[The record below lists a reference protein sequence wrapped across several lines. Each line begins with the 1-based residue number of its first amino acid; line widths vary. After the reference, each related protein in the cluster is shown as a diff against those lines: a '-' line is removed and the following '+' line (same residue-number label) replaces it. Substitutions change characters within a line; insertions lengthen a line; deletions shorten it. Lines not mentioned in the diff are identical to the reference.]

1 MPVAACTVV
10 TSNIWENSMKTL
22 IICTALMFGGFG
34 AIGSMIAFSSAPA
47 AACELGNECS
57 W

>member
-1 MPVAACTVV
+1 
-10 TSNIWENSMKTL
+10 MKTL
-22 IICTALMFGGFG
+22 IICTALLFGCFG
-34 AIGSMIAFSSAPA
+34 TIGSVVAFSTAPA

>member
-1 MPVAACTVV
+1 
-10 TSNIWENSMKTL
+10 MKIL
-22 IICTALMFGGFG
+22 VICTALLFGGFG
-34 AIGSMIAFSSAPA
+34 TIGSMVSFSTAA

>member
-1 MPVAACTVV
+1 
-10 TSNIWENSMKTL
+10 MKTL
-22 IICTALMFGGFG
+22 IICTALLFG
-34 AIGSMIAFSSAPA
+34 ALGTIGSMGSFSTAA

>member
-1 MPVAACTVV
+1 
-10 TSNIWENSMKTL
+10 MKTL
-22 IICTALMFGGFG
+22 IICTALLFGGLG
-34 AIGSMIAFSSAPA
+34 TIGSMVSFSTAA